1 MKKETFVALEM
12 GDVFKALKAGNYHEI
27 KEWSGNLENL
37 EKNAC
42 NVVSTIKSKT
52 CILEIIC
59 NPSARFSLGDE
70 IVQRLNLT
78 DFASIS
84 LAISTSEELERTE
97 IFLQLI
103 YIGEK

>member
-1 MKKETFVALEM
+1 MKKKAFVVLEM
-12 GDVFKALKAGNYHEI
+12 DDVFKALKAGNYHEI

-37 EKNAC
+37 EKDAC
-42 NVVSTIKSKT
+42 NVASTIKSNT

-59 NPSARFSLGDE
+59 NPSAGFSLGDE

-78 DFASIS
+78 DFASIN
-84 LAISTSEELERTE
+84 LAISTSEELESTE
-97 IFLQLI
+97 IFLQII